1 MGTYFYVVL
10 AFLVG
15 VLVGWFIWGR
25 LRGELD
31 SLRGDL
37 GRTRGERDKLQ
48 AASERLTGELD
59 ASVKARADLE
69 RRLSETTPAAGSGA
83 AKPEGQAPAALLAT
97 PAKAKSSPARAVPA
111 KPAAAKAA
119 TAKAAPAKASPA
131 KVPPAKVPSVP
142 ATKAPAAKTAAP
154 KPATTKPQA
163 AASQAAKSPVAG
175 SAAAK
180 VPSAPRAVARKA
192 TPAGASKAPAAKPD
206 NLRRLIGIGPV
217 NEKLLKAQGVTSFAQ
232 IAAWTDADVKRI
244 EDVMNFDGRIA
255 RERWIEQARL
265 LAAGDEKA
273 FAKEFPTAG
282 TTNNS

>member
-1 MGTYFYVVL
+1 
-10 AFLVG
+10 
-15 VLVGWFIWGR
+15 
-25 LRGELD
+25 ELD

-59 ASVKARADLE
+59 ASGKARADLE

-97 PAKAKSSPARAVPA
+97 PAKAKSTPARPVPA
-111 KPAAAKAA
+111 KPAVARAA
-119 TAKAAPAKASPA
+119 TAKAAPAKA
-131 KVPPAKVPSVP
+131 PPAKVPNVP
-142 ATKAPAAKTAAP
+142 AAKAPAVKTAAAKPIAP
-154 KPATTKPQA
+154 KPATSKPQA
-163 AASQAAKSPVAG
+163 VASQAAKSPVAR
-175 SAAAK
+175 SATPKTPPAPKAA
-180 VPSAPRAVARKA
+180 ARKA
-192 TPAGASKAPAAKPD
+192 APATASKGPGAKPD

-232 IAAWTDADVKRI
+232 IAAWTAADIKRI

-273 FAKEFPTAG
+273 FATEFPTAG
-282 TTNNS
+282 TTSNS